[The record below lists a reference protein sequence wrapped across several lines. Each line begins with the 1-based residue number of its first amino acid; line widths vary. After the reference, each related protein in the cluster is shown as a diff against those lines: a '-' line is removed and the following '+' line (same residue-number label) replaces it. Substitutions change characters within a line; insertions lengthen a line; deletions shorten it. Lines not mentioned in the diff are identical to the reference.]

1 MSTSSLLSFS
11 PSVVGESAYYDEYI
25 LKAANRAKL
34 KVEDT
39 KVPKGLGS
47 IRTLI
52 LAYNPESLSINRSV
66 NWESAPTSGNTSQQS
81 FSGGGEDTMSVPVLL
96 DGSEWEKDGGGSI
109 LTYIKYLHFLSAP
122 YDVEGQNKAKDIR
135 PCMISLTWGKLT
147 FLGVITSVKT
157 NIEMFNETGDPM
169 RAVITLDL
177 KGVFCPESIAE
188 GKKLVLAAKEKAD
201 KGGGGTKEGET
212 DET

>member
-1 MSTSSLLSFS
+1 MSFSKLLSFS

-52 LAYNPESLSINRSV
+52 LAYNPESLSVNRSV
-66 NWESAPTSGNTSQQS
+66 NWESAPTQGNTSQQS
-81 FSGGGEDTMSVPVLL
+81 FSGGGEDTMSVPILL
-96 DGSEWEKDGGGSI
+96 DGSEWEQEGGGSI
-109 LTYIKYLHFLSAP
+109 LTYIKYLHYLAAP
-122 YDVEGQNKAKDIR
+122 YDVEGQKKPNDIR
-135 PCMISLTWGKLT
+135 PCMVSLTWGKLV
-147 FLGVITSVKT
+147 FLGVITGVKT

-169 RAVITLDL
+169 RAVVTVDL
-177 KGVFCPESIAE
+177 KGVFCPESISA
-188 GKKLVLAAKEKAD
+188 GKTLILAAKEKAD
-201 KGGGGTKEGET
+201 AGGGGSAEDDGEGT
-212 DET
+212 